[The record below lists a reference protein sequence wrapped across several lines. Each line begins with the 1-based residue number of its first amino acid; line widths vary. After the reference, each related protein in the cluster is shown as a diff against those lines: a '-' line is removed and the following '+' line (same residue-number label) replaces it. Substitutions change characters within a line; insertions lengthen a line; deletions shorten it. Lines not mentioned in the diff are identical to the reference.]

1 MYCFPGTSLT
11 NVTYLTVSFLVTLP
25 SLNMGDMTD
34 ERIVLSPCFE
44 THNQDFSLKIKGY
57 EQT

>member
-11 NVTYLTVSFLVTLP
+11 NVTYLTVSFIITLS

-34 ERIVLSPCFE
+34 ERIALSPSFE
-44 THNQDFSLKIKGY
+44 THNLDFCLKIKGY
-57 EQT
+57 ERT